1 MESSGLHITESLTG
15 HCSDTLGWKQTVQVR
30 PIQWLRKVLGGK
42 NVQLLPFM
50 HCWCAFK
57 LIPPLWKTGTKS
69 DVSIPDN
76 PVGQL
81 LGNPSVLLDRRML
94 MAALLTT
101 VKIWKLSPCLPRVK
115 MDK

>member
-15 HCSDTLGWKQTVQVR
+15 HCLDTLSWKQTVQVR
-30 PIQWLRKVLGGK
+30 SIQWLRKVPGGK
-42 NVQLLPFM
+42 KAQLPPFT

-57 LIPPLWKTGTKS
+57 LIPPLWKADTKS

-76 PVGQL
+76 LVGPL

-94 MAALLTT
+94 MAALLIT
-101 VKIWKLSPCLPRVK
+101 VKIWKPSPRLPRVK